1 MISGHTFL
9 AFSGLALLLI
19 VLPGPSMLFIVGR
32 ALNHGRREALLS
44 VVGNALGVFVHAG
57 LVAVGVGALLA
68 SSEAAF
74 WVLKIGGGL
83 YLIYLGVQ
91 QIRHRHDGADA
102 LVVLSH
108 GAGEAG
114 GAGEAAGTGG
124 AHARAAGVGAAKAK
138 VVAARPGA
146 PRLLLESFA
155 VGITNPKT
163 LVFMVAVLPQFADPA
178 RGSMTWQ
185 MLELGAIFLVIAL
198 ISDSTIALVATWTRR
213 WFLRSPR
220 RLASIRSAGG
230 AMIAGLGVVLL
241 ASRRA
246 V

>member
-1 MISGHTFL
+1 MISGHTLL

-44 VVGNALGVFVHAG
+44 VVGNGLGVFVHAG

-68 SSEAAF
+68 SSETAF

-91 QIRHRHDGADA
+91 QIRHRHEGADA

-108 GAGEAG
+108 DDAGEAG
-114 GAGEAAGTGG
+114 DTGG
-124 AHARAAGVGAAKAK
+124 ADARVAQVGAA
-138 VVAARPGA
+138 VTRPGA
-146 PRLLLESFA
+146 LRLLLESFA

-178 RGSMTWQ
+178 RGSMTFQ
-185 MLELGAIFLVIAL
+185 MLELGAIFLIIAL
-198 ISDSTIALVATWTRR
+198 ISDGTVALVATWARR

-230 AMIAGLGVVLL
+230 AMIAALGVVLL